1 MEVLV
6 FENIKSGSLH
16 AAQLIADEISMNNS
30 VQENT
35 VLGLATGSTPIQ
47 MYDELINIHKNGVSF
62 ANVVSYNLDEYYPIK
77 KSSSQSYHSFMN
89 EHLFKHVDMHP
100 ENRFVPNGEL
110 EEAAISDYCKEYEQ
124 SISRNGGIDIQVLG
138 LGLNG
143 HIGFNEPGSSKD
155 SRTRKVELSEVTRT
169 AAIKQFG
176 KEELVPKTAIS
187 MGIKTILE
195 AEQIIVMAWG
205 EKKAD
210 MIKECVEGK
219 VSEDV
224 PGSFLQIH
232 PNTKIIL
239 DASAASK
246 LNTETISLVENKL
259 SKT

>member
-6 FENIKSGSLH
+6 FESIKSGSLY
-16 AAQLIADEISMNNS
+16 AAQLIANEIVTNNS
-30 VQENT
+30 VQEKT

-47 MYDELINIHKNGVSF
+47 MYDELVGLHKKGVSF
-62 ANVVSYNLDEYYPIK
+62 ANVVSYNLDEYYPINN
-77 KSSSQSYHSFMN
+77 SSSQSYHSFMD

-100 ENRFVPNGEL
+100 ENRFIPNGEV
-110 EEAAISDYCKEYEQ
+110 EEGAISSYCEEYEQ
-124 SISRNGGIDIQVLG
+124 SISRNGGIDVQVLG

-143 HIGFNEPGSSKD
+143 HIGFNEPGSSRD
-155 SRTRKVELSEVTRT
+155 SRTRKVDLSEVTRT

-176 KEELVPKTAIS
+176 KEELVPTTAIS

-210 MIKECVEGK
+210 MIKECVEGE
-219 VSEDV
+219 VSEEV
-224 PGSFLQIH
+224 PGSFLQTH

-246 LNTETISLVENKL
+246 LSTENISLVENKL